1 MESPLFP
8 SHDPLSKVIFASH
21 LSIWKHI
28 YTSTLIYT
36 KVILKLESIK
46 GKGFFLLLI
55 DFAISVSPHLYA

>member
-28 YTSTLIYT
+28 YISTLIYT

-46 GKGFFLLLI
+46 GKGFLPPLTI
-55 DFAISVSPHLYA
+55 FAISVSPHLYA

>member
-8 SHDPLSKVIFASH
+8 SHNPLSKIIFASH
-21 LSIWKHI
+21 LTIWKHI
-28 YTSTLIYT
+28 YISTLIYT

-46 GKGFFLLLI
+46 GKGFSPPLT